1 MGASEGRNTIQLTT
15 DGENSSEPGR
25 RLHSRTPVRIEVF
38 YSYGSDFVSDYMLN
52 VSRGG
57 LFIETFSPLDVGT
70 KIHLR
75 FSLPA
80 FTDIFNI
87 KGTVVW
93 KRPAGHG
100 ASPPGMGVQF
110 EEVDKKDAEL
120 IDNFVKSQID
130 TAK

>member
-1 MGASEGRNTIQLTT
+1 MTT
-15 DGENSSEPGR
+15 DGKNTSGTGK
-25 RLHSRTPVRIEVF
+25 RLHPRAPVRVEVF

-57 LFIETFSPLDVGT
+57 LFIETFAPLDVGT

-80 FTDIFNI
+80 FADIFNI

-93 KRPAGHG
+93 KRPAGHE

-110 EEVDKKDAEL
+110 EEVDKKDAQL
-120 IDNFVKSQID
+120 LDNFVRSQID
-130 TAK
+130 TTR